1 MIDVGALYEVAA
13 RAGLLALAQ
22 VDGRVVPVDFRA
34 PDVVLLDGRVLSHQ
48 YTMTYPAAWLPQLG
62 AGSAVDIGGQSYR
75 VREITAIGDGSE
87 QRATLT
93 RV

>member
-13 RAGLLALAQ
+13 RAGLLALAR
-22 VDGRVVPVDFRA
+22 VDGRAVPVDFRA
-34 PDVVLLDGRVLSHQ
+34 PDVVLLDGLVLSHQ
-48 YTMTYPAAWLPQLG
+48 YTMTYPAAWLPELG
-62 AGSAVDIGGQSYR
+62 AGSGVDIGGQSYR
-75 VREITAIGDGSE
+75 VREITAVGDGSE

>member
-1 MIDVGALYEVAA
+1 MIDVGALYAVAA

-22 VDGRVVPVDFRA
+22 VDGRAVPVDFRA
-34 PDVVLLDGRVLSHQ
+34 PDVVLLDGLVLSHQ

-62 AGSAVDIGGQSYR
+62 AGSGVDIGGQSYR
-75 VREITAIGDGSE
+75 VREITAVGDGSE

>member
-22 VDGRVVPVDFRA
+22 VEGRAVPVDFRA
-34 PDVVLLDGRVLSHQ
+34 PDVVLLDGLVLSHQ
-48 YTMTYPAAWLPQLG
+48 YTMTYPAAWLPELG
-62 AGSAVDIGGQSYR
+62 AGSGVDIGGQSYR

>member
-13 RAGLLALAQ
+13 RAGLLAQAQ
-22 VDGRVVPVDFRA
+22 VEGRAVPVDFRA
-34 PDVVLLDGRVLSHQ
+34 PDVVLLDGLVLSHQ

-62 AGSAVDIGGQSYR
+62 VGSTVDIGGQSYR

>member
-22 VDGRVVPVDFRA
+22 VDGREVPVDFRA
-34 PDVVLLDGRVLSHQ
+34 PDVVLLDGLVLSHQ
-48 YTMTYPAAWLPQLG
+48 YTMTYPAAWLPELG
-62 AGSAVDIGGQSYR
+62 AGSGVDIGGQSYR
-75 VREITAIGDGSE
+75 VREITAVGDGSE

>member
-13 RAGLLALAQ
+13 RAGLLVLAQ
-22 VDGRVVPVDFRA
+22 VEGRAVPVDFRA
-34 PDVVLLDGRVLSHQ
+34 PDVVLLDGLVLSHQ
-48 YTMTYPAAWLPQLG
+48 YTMTYPAAWLPELG
-62 AGSAVDIGGQSYR
+62 AGSGVDIGGQSYR
-75 VREITAIGDGSE
+75 VREITAVGDGSE

>member
-22 VDGRVVPVDFRA
+22 VEGRAVPVDFRA
-34 PDVVLLDGRVLSHQ
+34 PDVVLLDGLVLSHQ
-48 YTMTYPAAWLPQLG
+48 YTMTYPAAWLPELG
-62 AGSAVDIGGQSYR
+62 AGSGVDIGGQSYR
-75 VREITAIGDGSE
+75 VREITAVGDGSE

>member
-1 MIDVGALYEVAA
+1 M
-13 RAGLLALAQ
+13 
-22 VDGRVVPVDFRA
+22 DFRA
-34 PDVVLLDGRVLSHQ
+34 PDVVLLDGLVLSHQ

>member
-13 RAGLLALAQ
+13 RAGLLALAR
-22 VDGRVVPVDFRA
+22 VDGREVPVDFRA
-34 PDVVLLDGRVLSHQ
+34 PDVVLLDGLVLSHQ
-48 YTMTYPAAWLPQLG
+48 YTMTYPAAWLPELG
-62 AGSAVDIGGQSYR
+62 AGSGVDIGGQSYR
-75 VREITAIGDGSE
+75 VREITAVGDGSE

>member
-22 VDGRVVPVDFRA
+22 VEGRAVPVDFRA
-34 PDVVLLDGRVLSHQ
+34 PDVVLLDGLVLSHQ
-48 YTMTYPAAWLPQLG
+48 YTMTYPAAWLPELG
-62 AGSAVDIGGQSYR
+62 AGSGVDIGGQSYR

-93 RV
+93 RG